1 MSVRRRTWTT
11 PKGVEKSAWVVDY
24 VDTKG
29 KRRQKTFAKKKEAD
43 QYAATASVEVREG
56 VHVADSAS
64 VTVEKAAEFWIK
76 DGERQGLERSTLDQ
90 RRQHVDLHIKPLI
103 GSTLLSRLTVPA
115 ARAFQDEL
123 RETGRS
129 PAMVRKVMT
138 SLSSIMSD
146 AMERGLASRNPV
158 REMKAKRSGG
168 REKAQEKRQKG
179 KLKIGVDIPTR
190 EEAKAFV
197 NTLDGRWRALLL
209 TAIFTGMRASELRGL
224 RWSSVDL
231 DKRQIHV
238 VERADRFNDMGR
250 PKSAAGERF
259 IPIPPMVANA
269 LKEWK
274 LACPKLKI
282 EENGQK
288 RYVLDLVFP
297 NGKGKVESLANII
310 NRGLWPMMIKAGIA
324 VETGEVDK
332 KGKPILKAKYTGMH
346 ALRHFYASWCI
357 NRKEDGG
364 LGLPP
369 KVVQERLGH
378 STIAMT
384 LDTYGHLFPRGDDTE
399 EMAAAETAL
408 LR

>member
-1 MSVRRRTWTT
+1 MSVRKRTWTT
-11 PKGVEKSAWVVDY
+11 PKGEEKSAWVVDY
-24 VDTKG
+24 SDQQG
-29 KRRQKTFAKKKEAD
+29 KRHLKTFAKKKEAD
-43 QYAATASVEVREG
+43 QFAATATVEVREG
-56 VHVADSAS
+56 THVADSDS
-64 VTVEKAAEFWIK
+64 VTVEKAAEFWMK
-76 DGERQGLERSTLDQ
+76 DGKRQGLERSTLDQ
-90 RRQHVDLHIKPLI
+90 RRQHIDLHIVPLI
-103 GSTLLSRLTVPA
+103 GQTLLSKLSVPA

-123 RETGRS
+123 REKGRS

-138 SLSSIMSD
+138 SLSSLMSD

-158 REMKAKRSGG
+158 REMRAKRGTG

-197 NTLDGRWRALLL
+197 AALTGRWRPMLL
-209 TAIFTGMRASELRGL
+209 TATFTGMRASELRGL
-224 RWSSVDL
+224 RWQSVDL

-269 LKEWK
+269 LREWK
-274 LACPKLKI
+274 LACPKLKV
-282 EENGQK
+282 EEKGET

-297 NGKGKVESLANII
+297 NGSGKVESLANII
-310 NRGLWPMMIKAGIA
+310 NRGLVPMMIKAGVAID
-324 VETGEVDK
+324 TGGVDEE
-332 KGKPILKAKYTGMH
+332 GKPILKAKYSGMH

-364 LGLPP
+364 LALPP

-378 STIAMT
+378 STIVMT
-384 LDTYGHLFPRGDDTE
+384 LDTYGHLFPRGDDAD
-399 EMAAAETAL
+399 EMAAAEASF

>member
-1 MSVRRRTWTT
+1 
-11 PKGVEKSAWVVDY
+11 
-24 VDTKG
+24 
-29 KRRQKTFAKKKEAD
+29 
-43 QYAATASVEVREG
+43 
-56 VHVADSAS
+56 
-64 VTVEKAAEFWIK
+64 
-76 DGERQGLERSTLDQ
+76 
-90 RRQHVDLHIKPLI
+90 
-103 GSTLLSRLTVPA
+103 
-115 ARAFQDEL
+115 
-123 RETGRS
+123 
-129 PAMVRKVMT
+129 
-138 SLSSIMSD
+138 MSD

-158 REMKAKRSGG
+158 REMRAKRGTG

-197 NTLDGRWRALLL
+197 AALTGRWRPVLL
-209 TAIFTGMRASELRGL
+209 TATFTGMRASELRGL
-224 RWSSVDL
+224 RWQSVDL

-274 LACPKLKI
+274 LACPKIKI
-282 EENGQK
+282 EEQGET

-297 NGKGKVESLANII
+297 NGSGKIESLANII
-310 NRGLWPMMIKAGIA
+310 NRGLVPMMIAAGVAIDS
-324 VETGEVDK
+324 GEVDE
-332 KGKPILKAKYTGMH
+332 KGKPILKAKYSGMH

-364 LGLPP
+364 LALPP

-384 LDTYGHLFPRGDDTE
+384 LDTYGHLFPRGDDAD
-399 EMAAAETAL
+399 EMAAAEASF

>member
-1 MSVRRRTWTT
+1 MSVRKRTWTT
-11 PKGVEKSAWVVDY
+11 PKGVERSAWVVDY

-43 QYAATASVEVREG
+43 QYAATATVEVREG

-64 VTVEKAAEFWIK
+64 VTVEKAAEFWMK

-103 GSTLLSRLTVPA
+103 GATLLSKLTVPA

-158 REMKAKRSGG
+158 REMKAKRSSG

-197 NTLDGRWRALLL
+197 AALNGRWRPVLL
-209 TAIFTGMRASELRGL
+209 TAVFTGMRASELRGL
-224 RWSSVDL
+224 RWEAVDL
-231 DKRQIHV
+231 VKRQIHV
-238 VERADRFNDMGR
+238 VERADRFNDTGR

-259 IPIPPMVANA
+259 IPIPPLVANA

-282 EENGQK
+282 EEKGEK

-310 NRGLWPMMIKAGIA
+310 NRGLWPMMIKAGVA
-324 VETGEVDK
+324 VDTGEVDK
-332 KGKPILKAKYTGMH
+332 EGKPILKAKYTGMH

-384 LDTYGHLFPRGDDTE
+384 LDTYGHLFPRGDD
-399 EMAAAETAL
+399 AAEMEAAEASFMA
-408 LR
+408 

>member
-1 MSVRRRTWTT
+1 MSVRKRTWTT
-11 PKGVEKSAWVVDY
+11 PKGVERSAWVVDY

-43 QYAATASVEVREG
+43 QYAATATVEVREG

-64 VTVEKAAEFWIK
+64 VTVEKAAEFWMK

-103 GSTLLSRLTVPA
+103 GATLLSKLTVPA

-158 REMKAKRSGG
+158 REMKAKRSSG

-197 NTLDGRWRALLL
+197 AALNGRWRPVLL
-209 TAIFTGMRASELRGL
+209 TAVFTGMRASELRGL
-224 RWSSVDL
+224 RWEAVDL
-231 DKRQIHV
+231 VKRQIHV

-259 IPIPPMVANA
+259 IPIPPLVANA

-282 EENGQK
+282 EEKGEK

-310 NRGLWPMMIKAGIA
+310 NRGLWPMMIKAGVA
-324 VETGEVDK
+324 VDTGEVDK
-332 KGKPILKAKYTGMH
+332 EGKPILKAKYTGMH

-384 LDTYGHLFPRGDDTE
+384 LDTYGHLFPRGDD
-399 EMAAAETAL
+399 AAEMEAAEASFMA
-408 LR
+408 